1 MALVVTKPPRKY
13 LLRSNFIGLIVSH
26 MDNYK
31 AALDAIFHALSD
43 PTRRAVVHR
52 LGSGPATVSELSAP
66 FDMALPSFMKHMRVL
81 EDTGLVSSSKSGRV
95 RTCKLEREKLAAA
108 ERWFEE
114 QRQLWINRY
123 DNLDTLLNQLQGEQ

>member
-1 MALVVTKPPRKY
+1 
-13 LLRSNFIGLIVSH
+13 

-52 LGSGPATVSELSAP
+52 LSVGPATVSELSAP

-81 EDTGLVSSSKSGRV
+81 EDTGLVSTSKSGRV
-95 RTCKLEREKLAAA
+95 RTCTLERDKFAAA

-114 QRQLWINRY
+114 QRALWSSRY
-123 DNLDTLLNQLQGEQ
+123 ENLDQLLEQLQGDNNGS

>member
-1 MALVVTKPPRKY
+1 
-13 LLRSNFIGLIVSH
+13 

-43 PTRRAVVHR
+43 PTRRAVVRR
-52 LGSGPATVSELSAP
+52 LGAGPATVSELSEP

-81 EDTGLVSSSKSGRV
+81 EETGLVSSSKSGRV
-95 RTCKLEREKLAAA
+95 RTCTLEREKFAAA

-114 QRQLWINRY
+114 QRALWSSRY
-123 DNLDTLLNQLQGEQ
+123 DNLDTLLEQLQGEDNGSQASI

>member
-1 MALVVTKPPRKY
+1 
-13 LLRSNFIGLIVSH
+13 
-26 MDNYK
+26 MDNYR

-52 LGSGPATVSELSAP
+52 LGAGPATVSELSAP

-81 EDTGLVSSSKSGRV
+81 EETGLVSSSKSGRV
-95 RTCKLEREKLAAA
+95 RTCTLERDKLASA

-114 QRQLWINRY
+114 QRALWSSRY
-123 DNLDTLLNQLQGEQ
+123 DNLDKLLDQLQGDGNGS

>member
-1 MALVVTKPPRKY
+1 
-13 LLRSNFIGLIVSH
+13 

-31 AALDAIFHALSD
+31 PALDAIFHALSD

-95 RTCKLEREKLAAA
+95 RTCKLERDKLAAA
-108 ERWFEE
+108 ERWFEA
-114 QRQLWINRY
+114 QRELWTKRY